1 MVPNFPPSNGGQNM
15 KQELEDQTR
24 AQRQGVNSEIPS
36 LVLLV
41 RIGTRNSY
49 LLDMYPSNTG

>member
-1 MVPNFPPSNGGQNM
+1 M

-24 AQRQGVNSEIPS
+24 AQRQGVNSEILP

-41 RIGTRNSY
+41 RIGTGNSY
-49 LLDMYPSNTG
+49 LQDIYPSNFG